1 MAIPTPLQDLVAASE
16 HVVVGTP
23 RVGDSIWEEVS
34 GSKRIV
40 TYTRLTI
47 EETLDGRN
55 PADSEVMVRTL
66 GGQVGQLGQIVH
78 GEAEL
83 RREEVC
89 VVFLKDRRDGTF
101 RVTGLAQGHY
111 PLIFDPQGV
120 RRLETSPHLAEVLD
134 KHKHLESAVEQLR
147 GQSLDKARALISEV
161 RRGK

>member
-1 MAIPTPLQDLVAASE
+1 
-16 HVVVGTP
+16 VG
-23 RVGDSIWEEVS
+23 

-40 TYTRLTI
+40 TYTRLTV
-47 EETLDGRN
+47 EEALDGRN

-66 GGQVGQLGQIVH
+66 GGQVGPLGQVVH

-83 RREEVC
+83 RREQVC

-111 PLIFDPQGV
+111 PLAFDQAGV

-134 KHKHLESAVEQLR
+134 KHKNLQSAVELLR
-147 GQSLDKARALISEV
+147 GQSLDKARSMISEV